1 MADGWVKVPAEP
13 GVMVCNLGDML
24 EAITAGRYRSTLHR
38 VRNTSGRSR
47 LSFPLFFDPSW
58 DAQVRPLPIT
68 ADDPATPPTTSAR
81 WDGADPAAWSG
92 TYGQYLTAKVAR
104 VFPELFSSVGP

>member
-1 MADGWVKVPAEP
+1 MPITEP
-13 GVMVCNLGDML
+13 L
-24 EAITAGRYRSTLHR
+24 T
-38 VRNTSGRSR
+38 
-47 LSFPLFFDPSW
+47 PSATW
-58 DAQVRPLPIT
+58 TQFSAT
-68 ADDPATPPTTSAR
+68 ADD